1 MPHSLRKRQQG
12 HWERAFKA
20 NVSEIASAASW
31 VESIAASAA
40 LSDAQAFSMQ
50 VCLEELMSNI
60 VQHGEG
66 HCSSN
71 SQWPSGPDHLTIT
84 IAINAYADRITMTV
98 EDNARPFD
106 VSKAVGKKIDQ
117 PLDQLEPGGL
127 GIHLIKSFS
136 SALQYQRTEHGNRV
150 TVEFKG

>member
-1 MPHSLRKRQQG
+1 
-12 HWERAFKA
+12 
-20 NVSEIASAASW
+20 
-31 VESIAASAA
+31 
-40 LSDAQAFSMQ
+40 MQ

-60 VQHGEG
+60 VRHGKER
-66 HCSSN
+66 SN
-71 SQWPSGPDHLTIT
+71 SSWPSGPRSDHLTIA
-84 IAINAYADRITMTV
+84 IAIDANADRITMIV

-106 VSKAVGKKIDQ
+106 LGKAIAKKIDQ

-136 SALQYQRTEHGNRV
+136 SAMEYQRTEHGNRV

>member
-84 IAINAYADRITMTV
+84 IAINAYADRITMSV